1 MTGGEYFEG
10 VGHVMTG
17 TLDRRWLALLGDDR
31 ITYSKLYKKSNVRHM
46 WGYVKEGRSR
56 RKGGK
61 VQILIGL
68 LGPTRKKNSR
78 PGNDMMTNTFLIEL
92 ICVKQ

>member
-10 VGHVMTG
+10 VGHVMTS
-17 TLDRRWLALLGDDR
+17 TLYRRWLALLGDDR

-61 VQILIGL
+61 VKILIEL
-68 LGPTRKKNSR
+68 LGPTRKKNTR
-78 PGNDMMTNTFLIEL
+78 PGNDMM
-92 ICVKQ
+92 KSYK